1 MNKREAEL
9 VGDIK
14 GILQSYKQGVISEE
28 TATARIVGSAEIWLV
43 EALRRN
49 TDADPEQGME

>member
-1 MNKREAEL
+1 MNKREEEL
-9 VGDIK
+9 VKDIK

-43 EALRRN
+43 KALEADN
-49 TDADPEQGME
+49 D